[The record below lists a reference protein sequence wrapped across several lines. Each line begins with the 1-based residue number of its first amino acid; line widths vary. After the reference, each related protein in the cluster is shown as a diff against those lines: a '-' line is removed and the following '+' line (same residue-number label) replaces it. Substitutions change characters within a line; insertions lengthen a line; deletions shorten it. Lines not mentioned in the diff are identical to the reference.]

1 MPVGYLNSNPWQ
13 KLNDLFAISR
23 HFCIF
28 ADESDSPCRLRQQA
42 ARFFLSEHEI
52 NNKRRNETMD
62 ENELRETLARL
73 EAAGWEPTPSRKLPK
88 NSRKLPEKRQKLPK
102 NSPLGAKLYGKL
114 PKTLRRWKFFS
125 IAFFIAVPLHRHSRQ
140 K

>member
-1 MPVGYLNSNPWQ
+1 VPSLPFQG
-13 KLNDLFAISR
+13 I
-23 HFCIF
+23 FCIF

-73 EAAGWEPTPSRKLPK
+73 EAAGWEPAPCPSRKTPKKLPK
-88 NSRKLPEKRQKLPK
+88 NSRKLPKKRQKLPK
-102 NSPLGAKLYGKL
+102 NTPLGAKLYGKL
-114 PKTLRRWKFFS
+114 PKTLRRWKIFS
-125 IAFFIAVPLHRHSRQ
+125 IAFIIAVPLHRHSRQ